1 MSVRPAFPSSLHRNR
16 NFILLWCAYGISAMG
31 DHLSEMA
38 ILKAHR
44 VLEAGVDATSV
55 SARMTFMMFLP
66 FLLVGPWAGLFA
78 DRTSRRWLMI
88 TADVVRMGIMLGFG
102 WLLAFT
108 AGWGNIAQ
116 FTPLL
121 LVGVFAALFS
131 PARSALL
138 PQLVPPDQLT
148 RANGMISGLGIIA
161 TMVAMR
167 IGGWIAQ
174 HFEPHVAYRLDA
186 MTFLVSAVLVFM
198 ISAPRVAHESHRPRT
213 VSALWEEFR
222 TGFAHTAVHRH
233 VRGLCVIAGLVWFCG
248 ALVNTVIPAL
258 VRDAYGGQ
266 FSEISSYRA
275 MLGLGFVIGAVT
287 ISLLGNALNQAST
300 IAGGLIGVSL
310 SILLLALSAFMPI
323 PPVWAGWIGAVAVVI
338 AGVFGVSVI
347 ASYSALLQRTVPD
360 RVRGRVFGVVD
371 LCTTTAL
378 LAATGLLAVPG
389 WSHLDWAV
397 RYILLVVSATT
408 LIAGIVASR
417 RRLVRAH
424 GQRKSVVFWR
434 GVLHVIAKF
443 LWGMERVGP
452 NRVPSQGSVIVACNH
467 RSTADPL
474 ILCCA
479 APNRL
484 LSFLTAAEY
493 HRFPVFRYF
502 LRLSNAIP
510 VTRSGQD
517 TTALKHAMRFLR
529 DGGSMGAFIEGGI
542 VAPGDVSRPRD
553 GVAMLA
559 LRTGATVIPAH
570 ISGVV
575 YRDNVILSLFTRHK
589 ARVRFGDAVPLADL
603 AQDAG
608 DRENV
613 RKATDR
619 IFAAIV
625 ALAPKDDAYTGDT
638 PRRRRRSQEPAG
650 GTTETNP

>member
-1 MSVRPAFPSSLHRNR
+1 MSHHLHYPATLRRNR
-16 NFILLWCAYGISAMG
+16 NFIFLWCAYGISAMG

-44 VLEAGVDATSV
+44 IHEAGVDATSV

-66 FLLVGPWAGLFA
+66 FLLVGPWAGLLA
-78 DRTSRRWLMI
+78 DRTSRKWLMI
-88 TADVVRMGIMLGFG
+88 TADLVRVGIMLSFG
-102 WLLAFT
+102 WLLAST
-108 AGWGNIAQ
+108 AGWGAIGQ
-116 FTPLL
+116 YTPLL
-121 LVGVFAALFS
+121 LIGVFAALFS

-138 PQLVPPDQLT
+138 PQLVPPEQLT

-161 TMVAMR
+161 TMAAMR
-167 IGGWIAQ
+167 TGGWVAQ
-174 HFEPHVAYRLDA
+174 YYEPQVAYRIDA
-186 MTFLVSAVLVFM
+186 MTFLASAALVLL
-198 ISAPRVAHESHRPRT
+198 ISAPPVAHEPHRPRT
-213 VSALWEEFR
+213 ASALWNEFR
-222 TGFAHTAVHRH
+222 TGFAHAAVHRH
-233 VRGLCVIAGLVWFCG
+233 VRGLCLIAALVWFCG

-258 VRDAYGGQ
+258 VRDGYGGQ
-266 FSEISSYRA
+266 YNEISSYRA

-310 SILLLALSAFMPI
+310 SILLLALSAFAPI
-323 PPVWAGWIGAVAVVI
+323 PTVWAGRIGAVSIVF
-338 AGVFGVSVI
+338 AGVFGLSVI

-389 WSHLDWAV
+389 WSGLDAYV
-397 RYILLVVSATT
+397 RYILLAVSATT
-408 LIAGIVASR
+408 FIAGVVATR

-424 GQRKSVVFWR
+424 GQRKSLVFWR
-434 GVLHVIAKF
+434 GVVHVIAR
-443 LWGMERVGP
+443 LVWGMERVGP
-452 NRVPSQGSVIVACNH
+452 NRVPPSGPVIVASNH

-474 ILCCA
+474 LLCCA
-479 APNRL
+479 APSRSL
-484 LSFLTAAEY
+484 AFLTAAEY

-502 LRLSNAIP
+502 LELSDAIP

-517 TTALKHAMRFLR
+517 TAALKNAMRFLR
-529 DGGSMGAFIEGGI
+529 EGGSMGAFIEGGI

-575 YRDNVILSLFTRHK
+575 YRDNVVRSLFTRHK
-589 ARVRFGDAVPLADL
+589 ARVRFGRPVSLADL
-603 AQDAG
+603 AQDPG
-608 DRENV
+608 NRENV
-613 RKATDR
+613 RKASER
-619 IFAAIV
+619 IFSAIV
-625 ALAPKDDAYTGDT
+625 ALAPKDDVYTGDT

-650 GTTETNP
+650 RNTETTP